1 MTATSS
7 SFRLLFDQNVPAPLA
22 KLLPEHEI
30 TTAHHL
36 GWGELSNG
44 KLLNAAQSAGFEVM
58 MTVDKNLRYQQN
70 LEDRQIGILVLPTQK
85 IGVLK
90 GILSELKAAI
100 DLLAAGG
107 YLELKIQQVT
117 KLRRSPPET

>member
-1 MTATSS
+1 
-7 SFRLLFDQNVPAPLA
+7 
-22 KLLPEHEI
+22 
-30 TTAHHL
+30 
-36 GWGELSNG
+36 
-44 KLLNAAQSAGFEVM
+44 

>member
-1 MTATSS
+1 
-7 SFRLLFDQNVPAPLA
+7 
-22 KLLPEHEI
+22 
-30 TTAHHL
+30 
-36 GWGELSNG
+36 
-44 KLLNAAQSAGFEVM
+44 M